1 MKKSL
6 KLTAAVL
13 LTVFCLFYTGC
24 DFIQS
29 LLEPTN
35 IEETDN
41 KKDSDDPEDSGNPDN
56 NGTQEDGSTTNNS
69 ELNPKVPS
77 TYNYAGYRE
86 LKLGERKS
94 GNGIV
99 FTSTVQ
105 PAPRPDYSAIDE
117 YAKNLNI
124 PITESIENAAKQ
136 IVNDAPATTQLQ
148 KVRAIYSWIA
158 LHVDYDHNYAISE
171 AEEAFKQR
179 KAICGGYAKLVKKMC
194 NAVDIKCDKI
204 EGIAIQT
211 DEEKANVFVPGGGNS
226 YHAWNRVCV
235 DNDQYILLDAT
246 WGSTGT
252 VANGKELNDKWFATD
267 PCYFMFSHFTWGA
280 EADSL
285 VTPALDADIFTSL
298 PRLDPDLEKF
308 GIDGKELVEFLYS
321 HLDAT
326 MPKINFNTDS
336 DKKTSIYRIP
346 MGETLLYDKSY
357 ELSYEYEGKITTN
370 TITPNAPVDGNFEG
384 LGNSSVYYKYGSV
397 YTPRDS
403 IAPSAHSDQPAQWLE
418 PEFIF
423 YDDNYEIKSGSSFTV
438 GNWNVSVAHGYGPFF
453 YFYDGAAANPS
464 AIYDVVYQNWIL
476 RSGHF
481 YSANYDT
488 DIHRST
494 KPFDDDPETI
504 LKQLFTKIDS
514 SIPLNRDAEEYYHLE
529 YNVLLVPLSQKDE
542 TIAKVNNYNWQQD
555 TEFADFVSWMQK
567 HKVSQEDINFYI
579 TMSKYPTQRGYNVSK
594 ERFEAKIE
602 NRRLGGIEA
611 YEIGRDYWNDP
622 DCWRTGGMQFF
633 FEHRKH
639 EERKLFANETIPIL
653 LVHIKD
659 SNGAAADILPKD
671 YEAELSKIKRELEAS
686 GLTNKFEMYTAEIS
700 LDYAKYLS
708 DRDKDKEQ
716 RTDALPCN
724 SFTRYA
730 GGWDE
735 IIAELEKTDSTL
747 AAKFK
752 DKNKSAIIKYF
763 DTKDMNDKVGS
774 KLATDRMTLWNIM
787 DDLGYK
793 RNDHIDLFGSAM
805 KDYSP
810 YCFARN
816 CLHETTI
823 CPLCMYSFGIE

>member
-6 KLTAAVL
+6 KLTAAIL

-24 DFIQS
+24 DFIQT
-29 LLEPTN
+29 LLAEPTN
-35 IEETDN
+35 TEE
-41 KKDSDDPEDSGNPDN
+41 KKDSDDPSNSDDSGN
-56 NGTQEDGSTTNNS
+56 NGTQEGGSTT
-69 ELNPKVPS
+69 ETGDLNPKIKS
-77 TYNYAGYRE
+77 TYTIGYRT
-86 LKLGERKS
+86 LNLGERKS

-124 PITESIENAAKQ
+124 STTETIENAAKQ
-136 IVNDAPATTQLQ
+136 IVNGAPATTQLQ

-158 LHVDYDHNYAISE
+158 LHVDYDQSYTISE

-179 KAICGGYAKLVKKMC
+179 KAICGGYAKLVKEMC

-204 EGIAIQT
+204 EGIAIQS
-211 DEEKANVFVPGGGNS
+211 DSEKANVFVPGGGDS

-267 PCYFMFSHFTWGA
+267 PCYFMFSHYTWGA
-280 EADSL
+280 EADAL
-285 VTPALDADIFTSL
+285 VTPALPADVFTSL
-298 PRLDPDLEKF
+298 PRLDPDLEKL

-326 MPKINFNTDS
+326 IPNINLAGIS
-336 DKKTSIYRIP
+336 DKNTNIYRIP
-346 MGETLLYDKSY
+346 LGETLLYDNTY
-357 ELSYEYEGKITTN
+357 ELSYEYGGKMTTNKITPKSPDVGN
-370 TITPNAPVDGNFEG
+370 TEAAGNI
-384 LGNSSVYYKYGSV
+384 SVYYKYGSA

-403 IAPSAHSDQPAQWLE
+403 IAPSAHSEEPAQWLE
-418 PEFIF
+418 PKFIV
-423 YDDNYEIKSGSSFTV
+423 YDDNYEIKSGSQFTIN
-438 GNWNVSVAHGYGPFF
+438 NWNVEVGYSAGPFF
-453 YFYDGAAANPS
+453 YFYDGAATTPS

-481 YSANYDT
+481 YSANYDSDT
-488 DIHRST
+488 YRST
-494 KPFDDDPETI
+494 KRFDDDPKTI
-504 LKQLFTKIDS
+504 LSQLFTKIDPD
-514 SIPLNRDAEEYYHLE
+514 IPLDRDAEEYYHLE
-529 YNVLLVPLSQKDE
+529 YNVVLVPLSKKDE
-542 TIAKVNNYNWQQD
+542 ITSSVKNYNYQQD
-555 TEFADFVSWMQK
+555 TEFAAFVSWMQK
-567 HKVSQEDINFYI
+567 HNVPQEDIDFYI
-579 TMSKYPTQRGYNVSK
+579 TMAKYSGQRGCNIPK
-594 ERFEAKIE
+594 ELFEADVR
-602 NRRLGGIEA
+602 NSRLGGIEA
-611 YEIGRDYWNDP
+611 YNIGQEYWNAP

-639 EERKLFANETIPIL
+639 EERKLFANKTIPVL

-659 SNGAAADILPKD
+659 TNGATPDILAKD

-686 GLTNKFEMYTAEIS
+686 GLDNKFEMYTAEIS

-708 DRDKDKEQ
+708 ERDVNKEQ
-716 RTDALPCN
+716 RTNSLPCN

-735 IIAELEKTDSTL
+735 IIAELEKSNPTL

-816 CLHETTI
+816 CLHESTI